1 MIVTVQTPLRRLVA
15 PVLAIL
21 FCGVL
26 AATPRL
32 VQAQAAQPPAVAD
45 AAPVGPVAVGAV
57 VVRPGATSRC

>member
-1 MIVTVQTPLRRLVA
+1 MIVTVQTRLRRLVA

-32 VQAQAAQPPAVAD
+32 VQAQAAQPPAVA
-45 AAPVGPVAVGAV
+45 VGWM
-57 VVRPGATSRC
+57 